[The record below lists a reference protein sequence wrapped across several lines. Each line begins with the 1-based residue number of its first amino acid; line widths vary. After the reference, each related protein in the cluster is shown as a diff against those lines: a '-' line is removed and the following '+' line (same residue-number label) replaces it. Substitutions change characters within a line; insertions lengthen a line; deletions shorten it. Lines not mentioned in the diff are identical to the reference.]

1 MNDTQVEIVEK
12 NFDNCK
18 HIWMAY
24 SWNVGEWDHG
34 DFVEYGEQ
42 ILEKVICQI
51 CLEIKDL

>member
-24 SWNVGEWDHG
+24 SWNVGEWDDG
-34 DFVEYGEQ
+34 EFTEYSHQ
-42 ILEKVICQI
+42 ILEKVSCQI